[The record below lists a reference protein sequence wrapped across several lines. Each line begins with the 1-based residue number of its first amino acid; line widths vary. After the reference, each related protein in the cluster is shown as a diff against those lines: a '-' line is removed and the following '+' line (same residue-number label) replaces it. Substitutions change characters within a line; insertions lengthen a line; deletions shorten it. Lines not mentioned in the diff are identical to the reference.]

1 VRTPLRRGGAATPV
15 VANGLVFSPAWYYCR
30 EIEEDSAVGAIRFGS
45 DTAKY
50 FREQIL
56 RPYLAQYLKDGAP
69 KANLA
74 PVTAFETGTNQ
85 WRKLDRWPIACE
97 SGCSVTS
104 RRLYLQPDQTLRFA
118 APTAGAGYSEFVS
131 DPTHPVPFRARP
143 IQPIGYD
150 PG

>member
-85 WRKLDRWPIACE
+85 WRKLDRWPIARE